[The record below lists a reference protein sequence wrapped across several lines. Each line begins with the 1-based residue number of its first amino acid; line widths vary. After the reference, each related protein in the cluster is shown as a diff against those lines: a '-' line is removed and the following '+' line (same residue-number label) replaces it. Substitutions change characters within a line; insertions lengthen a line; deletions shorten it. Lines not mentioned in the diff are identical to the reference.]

1 MRFSKLHGT
10 GNDFLLANPEDE
22 SQDWAAISRAM
33 CERHFGVG
41 ADGLMLVLPSEK
53 ADVRMRLF
61 NADGSEAEVSGNG
74 VRCLVKYAIE
84 GGIAKPT
91 NDQLTVEVA
100 HEVLRA
106 DVTMSGEEVSAVRLS
121 MGAPIFE
128 PKEIPMLAEVE
139 PPVLDFPIEASGE
152 MLIVNCVSMGN
163 PHAVLF
169 VSQPVEDYPLERL
182 GPVVEYHVAFPQR
195 VNFGV
200 ARVEARDRMH
210 VRVWERGVG
219 ETLACGTG
227 SCAAMVVA
235 RLHDLAGERVE
246 IVQPGGNLIVEWDGK
261 GEVFLSGPAEFIFEG
276 DWPGV

>member
-1 MRFSKLHGT
+1 
-10 GNDFLLANPEDE
+10 
-22 SQDWAAISRAM
+22 
-33 CERHFGVG
+33 
-41 ADGLMLVLPSEK
+41 
-53 ADVRMRLF
+53 
-61 NADGSEAEVSGNG
+61 VSGNG
-74 VRCLVKYAIE
+74 VRCLVKYVIE
-84 GGIAKPT
+84 GGIAKST

-106 DVTMSGEEVSAVRLS
+106 DVTMSGDEVSAVRLS
-121 MGAPIFE
+121 MGKPILE
-128 PKEIPMLAEVE
+128 PKEIPVLAEIE
-139 PPVLDFPIEASGE
+139 PPVLDFPIDANGE

-169 VSQPVEDYPLERL
+169 VSQPIEDYPLERL
-182 GPVVEYHVAFPQR
+182 GPVVEFHAAFPKR

-227 SCAAMVVA
+227 SCAAMVAA

-261 GEVFLSGPAEFIFEG
+261 GEVFLSGAAEFIFEG
-276 DWPGV
+276 EWPGV

>member
-1 MRFSKLHGT
+1 LRFAKLQGT
-10 GNDFLLANPEDE
+10 GNDFLLANPADE
-22 SQDWAAISRAM
+22 AQDWAAISKAM
-33 CERHFGVG
+33 CERHFGAG
-41 ADGLMLVLPSEK
+41 ADGLMLVLPSDK

-84 GGIAKPT
+84 GGIAKAT

-106 DVTMSGEEVSAVRLS
+106 DVTMSGDEVSAVRLS
-121 MGAPIFE
+121 MGKPIFE
-128 PKEIPMLAEVE
+128 PKEIPVLAEVE
-139 PPVLDFPIEASGE
+139 PPVLDFPIDANGE

-182 GPVVEYHVAFPQR
+182 GPVVEYHSAFPQR

-200 ARVEARDRMH
+200 ARIEARDRMH

-227 SCAAMVVA
+227 SCAAMVAA

-246 IVQPGGNLIVEWDGK
+246 IVQPGGNLIVEWDGN